1 MKRVLLLLL
10 ICSGLSAHSQVYNN
24 EWIDYNKT
32 YYKFKISTT
41 GLYRISQ
48 SALTELGLSTINA
61 DYFQIWRNGEELP
74 LYTSAQGVPL
84 DAGGYIEFWGEM
96 NDGKPDNALYR
107 QSDFQLSDRWS
118 LQTDTAAFFLTVNP
132 SNTNKRLEATTFD
145 LSGSLTPE
153 PYFTYT
159 VGNYLKNRINPGRA
173 ELVGTSYTY
182 SSSYDYGEGYT
193 SNDISRNATFAA
205 GNFTNLRPYTG
216 AGAADPY
223 IRINAAGNA
232 MNPRYIRVNLNN
244 DSIHAVTMSYYDYI
258 KNVKVLNISQI
269 AGGAANIQIINR
281 TMNANTDRMVIA
293 QVELTYPRL
302 FNFNNQTTFAFNLP
316 ANTSESYLEISNFNR
331 GTSAPVLYDLTNGKR
346 YVCDISTSSLNK
358 VKIQPSTV
366 DRKLV
371 LVSQMPASVG
381 NVTLFEQ
388 RNFVNY
394 LDAARQGDFLII
406 TNALLTDATSG
417 GDPTEE
423 YRQYRSSGAGGSY
436 NAKVYLIDQ
445 LVDQFA
451 YGVKMH
457 PLSIRNFLR
466 WARASYSSQ
475 LKFVL
480 ILGKGVTYNSF
491 RTNQTDPD
499 IEKLHLVPT
508 FGQPASDNL
517 LSAEGSSSIPITPIG
532 RISAINKTEVRD
544 YLEKLKQY
552 EQSLATT
559 SPNVTDQAW
568 KKNVV
573 HVTGASDDGTT
584 NILLAGLNGHKK
596 IIEDSLYAGK
606 VTTFTKNTA
615 DAVQQ
620 LTSTELTRLFSNG
633 IGLLTYFGHS
643 SSSTLEFNLQDP
655 LNYNNTGRY
664 PVMIVMGC
672 NAGNFYNFGK
682 ARLSTHETISERYIM
697 AKEKGSVAFL
707 ASTHLGIVHYLDIYN
722 TRNYRAMSLTHYGE
736 SIGEIMDEAIRR
748 VFQTYTENDF
758 YARFQCEQFTMH
770 GDPAIKLYT
779 FEKPDYAIEDPMV
792 SINPKIVS
800 VADDY
805 FTVNANFTNLGKALR
820 KSIVVEVKRTYP
832 NMTVEVIKRDTILF
846 TRFEDSLSYQI
857 PIVATRDKGLNKIT
871 ITLDADNEVDEL
883 YETNNVVVKE
893 VFISEDNI
901 LPVYPSNYSIVN
913 DQSIKF
919 KASTANYFA
928 PLTQYRLDIDT
939 TEAFNSPAR
948 VSVTTTSTGG
958 VIEFAPSIAFTDS
971 TVYYWRVAPSTY
983 PADSA
988 YTGYSF
994 QYIQNGSN
1002 GFSQAHL
1009 FQHMKSK
1016 ELRISLN
1023 QEKRE
1028 WEYGERENNIT
1039 VQNGVY
1045 PATTNHGGFYTGTIN
1060 DESDLIVGGCNYNE
1074 LIFNVIDPVTL
1085 RPWINN
1091 YSAGTHGLY
1100 QSLVPTCASRPYNFQ
1115 FMLTDSVW
1123 RRRIANFID
1132 ALPDGVIVVV
1142 RTNSSV
1148 TDAVN
1153 TYSSVWKNDQL
1164 TWGVGNTLYDKL
1176 YAQGFAGIDSFN
1188 KPSSF
1193 IHIFKK
1199 NRHDEMAPEWV
1210 VSDGIYDAINVT
1222 VLPTS
1227 PDTVGYITSPQFG
1240 PSSNWHTLKWD
1251 GKTIDNAIGDVATV
1265 DLIGRKTSGEES
1277 VVMSNVTVAQPVVD
1291 ISGISAQEY
1300 PYLML
1305 RLTNKDKVHLTP
1317 YQLRY
1322 WMLTGDPVPE
1332 GAISP
1337 NIYFT
1342 TKDTVESGEP
1352 FDFGIAFKNIS
1363 NANFDSVKVKLA
1375 ITDRNNIENII
1386 PIPRQKSLLVNDTI
1400 KLTARIDTRGLSGS
1414 NVLFVNFNPDHDQP
1428 EQSVFNNYAFR
1439 NLYVRPDS
1447 ISPLLDVTFDGVHIL
1462 NRDIIASKPN
1472 ILIKLKDESKWMV
1485 MNDTT
1490 ALSVQVRYPDGVL
1503 KRYYYYNNNDT
1514 MRWVP
1519 AGQAPTNDNS
1529 ATIDFT
1535 PYFDQDGEYE
1545 LIVMGRDQ
1553 SDNFAGAAEYRVAF
1567 QVINKPMISNMLNY
1581 PNPFTTSTA
1590 FVFTLTGSEV
1600 PPNIRIQILTV
1611 TGKIVKEITKQELGP
1626 LRVGR
1631 NITEYKWDGTD
1642 QYGQKLANGVYLYR
1656 VITTGQNGKRLDKYK
1671 SDGDNTDKY
1680 FNKGYGKMYLMR

>member
-1 MKRVLLLLL
+1 MKRILLLLL
-10 ICSGLSAHSQVYNN
+10 ICSGLFVQAQVYNN
-24 EWIDYNKT
+24 EWIDYSKT
-32 YYKFKISTT
+32 YYKFKINTT

-48 SALTELGLSTINA
+48 STLSGLGLGAVNA
-61 DYFQIWRNGEELP
+61 DYFQIWRNGEQLP
-74 LYTSAQGVPL
+74 LYTSTQGTPL
-84 DAGGYIEFWGEM
+84 DAGGHIEFWGEM
-96 NDGKPDNALYR
+96 NDGKPDNPLYR
-107 QSDFQLSDRWS
+107 QADFQISDRWS

-132 SNTNKRLEATTFD
+132 ADTNKRLVPTTFD
-145 LSGSLTPE
+145 LSGTLTPE

-159 VGNYLKNRINPGRA
+159 VGNYFKNKINTGRS
-173 ELVGTSYTY
+173 ELVGTAYTY

-193 SNDISRNATFAA
+193 SADIARNATSAA
-205 GNFTNLRPYTG
+205 SNFTNLRPYTG
-216 AGAADPY
+216 SGAADPY

-232 MNPRYIRVNLNN
+232 MNPRYFRVNLNT
-244 DSIHAVTMSYYDYI
+244 DSIHAVTMNYYDYV
-258 KNVKVLNISQI
+258 KNVKVINISQI
-269 AGGAANIQIINR
+269 AGGSANIQVINR
-281 TMNANTDRMVIA
+281 TMNTATDRMVVG

-302 FNFNNQTTFAFNLP
+302 FNFNNQRTFTFDLP
-316 ANTSESYLEISNFNR
+316 ANASESYLEISNFDR
-331 GTSAPVLYDLTNGKR
+331 GSSAPVLYDLTNGKR
-346 YVCDISTSSLNK
+346 YVCDISTPALNK
-358 VKIQPSTV
+358 VKLQPSLV

-371 LVSQMPASVG
+371 LVNQMPAWIG

-394 LDAARQGDFLII
+394 LEGARQGDFLII

-417 GDPTEE
+417 GDPAEE

-451 YGVKMH
+451 FGIKMH

-466 WARASYSSQ
+466 WARATYSSMPR
-475 LKFVL
+475 FVL

-491 RTNQTDPD
+491 RTSQSDPD
-499 IEKLHLVPT
+499 METLHLVPT
-508 FGQPASDNL
+508 FGYPASDNL
-517 LSAEGSSSIPITPIG
+517 LSAEGGSSIPITPIG
-532 RISAINKTEVRD
+532 RISAINKTEIRD
-544 YLEKLKQY
+544 YLEKVKQY

-559 SPNVTDQAW
+559 SPNVADQAW
-568 KKNVV
+568 RKNVV

-584 NILLAGLNGHKK
+584 NILLAGLNGHKR

-672 NAGNFYNFGK
+672 NAGNFYNFSK
-682 ARLSTHETISERYIM
+682 ARLLTHETISERYIM

-800 VADDY
+800 VADDH
-805 FTVNANFTNLGKALR
+805 FTVNASFTNLGKALR
-820 KSIVVEVKRTYP
+820 KSMVVEVKRTYP
-832 NMTVEVIKRDTILF
+832 NMSVEVIKRDTILF
-846 TRFEDSLSYQI
+846 TRFEDSLSYEI
-857 PIVATRDKGLNKIT
+857 PIVAIRDKGLNKIT
-871 ITLDADNEVDEL
+871 LTLDADNEVEEL

-893 VFISEDNI
+893 IFISEDNL
-901 LPVYPSNYSIVN
+901 LPVFPYNYSIIN
-913 DQSIKF
+913 EQNIKF
-919 KASTANYFA
+919 TASTANPFA
-928 PLTQYRLDIDT
+928 PSMQYRLDIDT
-939 TEAFNSPAR
+939 TEAFNSPVR
-948 VSVTTTSTGG
+948 VSVTTTSVGG
-958 VIEFAPSIAFTDS
+958 IVEFSPSIVFTDS
-971 TVYYWRVAPSTY
+971 TVYYWRVGPSAY
-983 PADSA
+983 PVDSA

-1002 GFSQAHL
+1002 GFSQAHY
-1009 FQHMKSK
+1009 FQHKTITGKDVELK
-1016 ELRISLN
+1016 ENRVWDFTETDNSIYI
-1023 QEKRE
+1023 R
-1028 WEYGERENNIT
+1028 
-1039 VQNGVY
+1039 NGVWATAITQGSQLALIVNDARNIESACDFGFIINVFDGKSLR
-1045 PATTNHGGFYTGTIN
+1045 PWENQVVDATTGLYNSRPPTCDSTRRFNFEYANTSTGRKLASDFLKIIPE
-1060 DESDLIVGGCNYNE
+1060 DDLIVVR
-1074 LIFNVIDPVTL
+1074 LI
-1085 RPWINN
+1085 INN
-1091 YSAGTHGLY
+1091 SATNERVN
-1100 QSLVPTCASRPYNFQ
+1100 S
-1115 FMLTDSVW
+1115 W
-1123 RRRIANFID
+1123 IA
-1132 ALPDGVIVVV
+1132 
-1142 RTNSSV
+1142 
-1148 TDAVN
+1148 
-1153 TYSSVWKNDQL
+1153 DQDIF
-1164 TWGVGNTLYDKL
+1164 GGIENTLYYELKSNGFVSIDSMYKSRVFTFVYKRNATDFSPLEQFSEDHRDPIQLNLNYIGLNERGKMTSALLGPAKSWDKL
-1176 YAQGFAGIDSFN
+1176 YWKGETLEATEGDRAVLDIYGVRNNGLVEKLIENIAMTTTAYDMTSINASVYPKLRLEMRNIDSV
-1188 KPSSF
+1188 
-1193 IHIFKK
+1193 K
-1199 NRHDEMAPEWV
+1199 N
-1210 VSDGIYDAINVT
+1210 
-1222 VLPTS
+1222 
-1227 PDTVGYITSPQFG
+1227 
-1240 PSSNWHTLKWD
+1240 
-1251 GKTIDNAIGDVATV
+1251 
-1265 DLIGRKTSGEES
+1265 
-1277 VVMSNVTVAQPVVD
+1277 
-1291 ISGISAQEY
+1291 
-1300 PYLML
+1300 
-1305 RLTNKDKVHLTP
+1305 TP

-1322 WMLTGDPVPE
+1322 WMLTGEYVPE

-1337 NIYFT
+1337 NLYFT

-1363 NANFDSVKVKLA
+1363 SLNFDSVKVKLA
-1375 ITDRNNIENII
+1375 ITDKNNIENII
-1386 PIPRQKSLLVNDTI
+1386 PVPRQKKLLTNDTI
-1400 KLTARIDTRGLSGS
+1400 KLNVRVHTRGLSGN
-1414 NVLFVNFNPDHDQP
+1414 NVLFVNFNPDEDQP

-1447 ISPLLDVTFDGVHIL
+1447 INPLLDVTFDGVHIL
-1462 NRDIIASKPN
+1462 NRDIIASKPA

-1485 MNDTT
+1485 MNDTS

-1503 KRYYYYNNNDT
+1503 KRYYYYNNSDT

-1519 AGQAPTNDNS
+1519 AGEAPTNDNS

-1545 LIVMGRDQ
+1545 LIVTGRDQ

-1611 TGKIVKEITKQELGP
+1611 TGKIVREITKQELGP
-1626 LRVGR
+1626 LRIGR

-1671 SDGDNTDKY
+1671 SEGDNTDKY